1 MARRIFCLIKS
12 VLSSLPL
19 FYMFVFLMP
28 QGIIKTIS
36 SILGRFLWSGST
48 DVSEMCK
55 VAWNKVIK
63 LKDHGG
69 LGLGSLQG
77 KNLDLAP

>member
-1 MARRIFCLIKS
+1 MS
-12 VLSSLPL
+12 
-19 FYMFVFLMP
+19 VFLMS

-36 SILGRFLWSGST
+36 SILRRFLWSGSSN
-48 DVSEMCK
+48 VSKMCK

-63 LKDHGG
+63 PKDHGG

-77 KNLDLAP
+77 KNLALIFKWIWHLDSGNVGGWLETI